1 MYLAVTLLLLVNWY
15 FICLATVQLL
25 ALTELLLT
33 FTALTDILVPET
45 VIVACVE
52 GLELFMEYVMGQL
65 GVLGQ
70 SGSYLQAGKDM
81 LTLTLVP
88 PWLTLI
94 SA

>member
-1 MYLAVTLLLLVNWY
+1 
-15 FICLATVQLL
+15 
-25 ALTELLLT
+25 
-33 FTALTDILVPET
+33 
-45 VIVACVE
+45 
-52 GLELFMEYVMGQL
+52 MEYVMGQL